1 MNHSSVHTKP
11 VNLLLIHRW
20 PIRVKNVVSKIS
32 ITMFTGFNFYSH
44 NFVQVCY
51 TLTPHTILSTFLR
64 HILDLKNSCNKE
76 AQLQYHL

>member
-1 MNHSSVHTKP
+1 
-11 VNLLLIHRW
+11 
-20 PIRVKNVVSKIS
+20 
-32 ITMFTGFNFYSH
+32 MFTGFNFYSN
-44 NFVQVCY
+44 NFIQVCY